1 MFQAAL
7 TTHDIDEDSARGTS
21 IITDDKSSRWF
32 SDEVVS
38 ECVYAL
44 YITVL
49 SGKNM
54 ELYRQ
59 YCVMEPSKSS

>member
-7 TTHDIDEDSARGTS
+7 IPHDIDEDSARGTS
-21 IITDDKSSRWF
+21 IIKDDKSSRRF

-49 SGKNM
+49 SGKST
-54 ELYRQ
+54 ELY
-59 YCVMEPSKSS
+59 